1 MDFLSPGKVQLF
13 RLGNSIRLKCVNLDI
28 YLFISEQSVDG
39 TDDVWFINYY
49 SPHCSHC
56 HDLAPTVS
64 QLKITQVLH
73 SLTSIPNSSAYSVE
87 SDLRCQGPV
96 ILFGHFTALYGSHS
110 RCKNGLYFPNFMYFS
125 TYFPY
130 FMIYFPKCKGK
141 GSFHKIP
148 NNIIWDF
155 LQFWEEAL
163 NAFQIGK
170 ISVVNP

>member
-87 SDLRCQGPV
+87 SDVRDQ
-96 ILFGHFTALYGSHS
+96 
-110 RCKNGLYFPNFMYFS
+110 
-125 TYFPY
+125 
-130 FMIYFPKCKGK
+130 
-141 GSFHKIP
+141 
-148 NNIIWDF
+148 
-155 LQFWEEAL
+155 
-163 NAFQIGK
+163 
-170 ISVVNP
+170 